1 LICTFFY
8 GIKDGNLTFRSGDF
22 EQVLESK
29 VSTAEGVISSSKNN
43 ITQLQV
49 FTRGADN
56 ALRYISWNGIK
67 WGNWNA
73 VAGLPISS
81 SPSAVVL
88 NNNTIDIFARGPD
101 NALWYVSS
109 KDGIKWGNWNYLGGG
124 LYSAPITIAAAV
136 VSSKNNNNN
145 NNVSQ
150 LPMQVHVVM
159 IQC

>member
-1 LICTFFY
+1 MICTFFY
-8 GIKDGNLTFRSGDF
+8 GIKDRNLTFRSGDF

-29 VSTAEGVISSSKNN
+29 VSTAEAVVSSSKNN
-43 ITQLQV
+43 TTQLQV

-56 ALRYISWNGIK
+56 ALWYVSWNGIK
-67 WGNWNA
+67 WGNWNS

-88 NNNTIDIFARGPD
+88 NNNNTIDIFARGPD

-124 LYSAPITIAAAV
+124 LSSAPTAVV
-136 VSSKNNNNN
+136 VSSSKK
-145 NNVSQ
+145 Q
-150 LPMQVHVVM
+150 
-159 IQC
+159 